1 MFDKNTTKIEFA
13 NAAAYQFIIAKRPE
27 AVQVGR
33 QEELRSSESSEG
45 YDPGERL
52 QPKDLQRIY
61 DTVKD
66 LQLKRIIFNAASG
79 VKTKVEVKFL
89 EMVRNMK
96 NRELQ

>member
-27 AVQVGR
+27 AVQFGR

-52 QPKDLQRIY
+52 
-61 DTVKD
+61 
-66 LQLKRIIFNAASG
+66 
-79 VKTKVEVKFL
+79 
-89 EMVRNMK
+89 
-96 NRELQ
+96 